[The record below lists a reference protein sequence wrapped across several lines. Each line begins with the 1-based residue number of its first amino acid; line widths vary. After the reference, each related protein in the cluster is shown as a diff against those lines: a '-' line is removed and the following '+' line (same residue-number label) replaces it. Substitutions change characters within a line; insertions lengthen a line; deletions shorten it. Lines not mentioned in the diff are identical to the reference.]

1 LRAAGADV
9 VLDAFHGRRALV
21 TGAAGFIGAALCAR
35 LAGLGAQVHGV
46 SRHAGRGGDSL
57 RWWQAD
63 LADSAATDQVVANVQ
78 PDYVFHLAGAV
89 TGSRDLDVVRDTL
102 AGNLCSAV
110 NLLVACQRAG
120 RSKLVMAGS
129 LEEPPPEDS
138 QPVPASPYAASKWAA
153 SGYARM
159 FHALYGARVAVA
171 RIFMVYGPG
180 QRDVRKLVPYVC
192 LAALRGEP
200 PELMS
205 GARPV
210 DWIFVDDVVEGL
222 LALALSPVDDGRHVD
237 IGTGELVTTGEVATR
252 ICQLAGGLVAP
263 RLGARADRPMEQVRR
278 ADPDAAESATG
289 WRARVALDDGLA
301 RTLQWYR
308 RYPPVAAEDAGEA
321 RQC

>member
-1 LRAAGADV
+1 MNDEAYS
-9 VLDAFHGRRALV
+9 GRRALV
-21 TGAAGFIGAALCAR
+21 TGAAGFIGSALIAR
-35 LAGLGAQVHGV
+35 LAALGAEVHGV
-46 SRHAGRGGDSL
+46 SRRAGRGGGVV

-63 LADSAATDQVVANVQ
+63 LADASATDEVVSGAR

-89 TGSRDLDVVRDTL
+89 TGSRELDVVRDTL
-102 AGNLCSAV
+102 AGNLDSAV

-120 RSKLVMAGS
+120 CRKVVMAGS
-129 LEEPPPEDS
+129 LEEPPSEDPD
-138 QPVPASPYAASKWAA
+138 PVPASPYAASKWAA

-159 FHALYGARVAVA
+159 FHALYGTRVAVA

-180 QRDVRKLVPYVC
+180 QRDLRKLVPYVC
-192 LAALRGEP
+192 LAALKGES

-222 LALALSPVDDGRHVD
+222 LALALSSVADGRHVD
-237 IGTGELVTTGEVATR
+237 LGSGELVTTGEVATR
-252 ICQLAGGLVAP
+252 ICRLAGGRTAP

-278 ADPDAAESATG
+278 ADPAAAASQTG
-289 WRARVALDDGLA
+289 WRARVGLDDGLA

-308 RYPPVAAEDAGEA
+308 GYHQSVAGADAGA
-321 RQC
+321 GRRC